1 MVVSYIVTHWQGT
14 QRLWV
19 SFWINGLL
27 LHLVVLAI
35 LFGFHEGL
43 QITNQIAIKTG
54 MVLFG
59 VVLVWQIVGIFRC
72 GLNRG
77 LDGEGLVSKSL
88 GFLALGVMVLVVI
101 LTIRDFLH
109 LRMLDWVLK

>member
-1 MVVSYIVTHWQGT
+1 MIANYLITHWGGT

-27 LHLVVLAI
+27 LHLAVLTI

-43 QITNQIAIKTG
+43 KITNQIAVKTG
-54 MVLFG
+54 VVLFG
-59 VVLVWQIVGIFRC
+59 VILVWQIVGIFRC

-77 LDGEGLVSKSL
+77 LDGEGFVSKSL

-101 LTIRDFLH
+101 FSIKDILYLFV
-109 LRMLDWVLK
+109 LRGA